1 MAELTNKLH
10 IKDTNNN
17 VYECTCYTD
26 PNEAIPIFFKV
37 PTSQF
42 ELAGERSGDCWEI
55 KNNNIT
61 CYLGLWEVNQED
73 GITLDYS
80 TPLIVEKNGV
90 QYYVQSQVVNTSVV
104 TIVQSEHQTITF
116 TCDGIDHTST
126 FEAPVGTSY
135 YVTVAPEVGYTAGS
149 PSTTRGYITNSSLT
163 VTASPASRN
172 TYLVTIPSTNNQ
184 TIRVT
189 VTPSGGGT
197 PTVYTSSFTANYGD
211 TYTATVVAD
220 EGYVAGTI
228 TPASGTITSTLTFTV
243 TEATANLIT
252 LNITQPFG
260 GEILVNDK
268 SVGSTAAVVK
278 GSNVKLTTR
287 TEDNF
292 EFYGWT
298 ITNAE

>member
-1 MAELTNKLH
+1 MAELTNKFH
-10 IKDTNNN
+10 IKDRNNNN
-17 VYECTCYTD
+17 VYECTCYTTKG
-26 PNEAIPIFFKV
+26 EALPLAAS
-37 PTSQF
+37 TS
-42 ELAGERSGDCWEI
+42 SYWEI
-55 KNNNIT
+55 TNNNT
-61 CYLGLWEVNQED
+61 VCYLGLWGVNNNTTSE
-73 GITLDYS
+73 YS
-80 TPLIVEKNGV
+80 TPLIVEKDGTP
-90 QYYVQSQVVNTSVV
+90 YYVQTQVVNYATVN
-104 TIVQSEHQTITF
+104 IVQTEHQTITV
-116 TCDGIDHTST
+116 TCNGTHTST
-126 FEAPVGTSY
+126 FQELIGNSY
-135 YVTVAPEVGYTAGS
+135 SVTVTPETGYTAGT
-149 PSTTRGYITNSSLT
+149 PSSSSGYITGPSMT
-163 VTASPASRN
+163 ITASPASKK
-172 TYLVTIPSTNNQ
+172 TYLVTIPSTTNQ

-243 TEATANLIT
+243 TDATASLIT

-260 GEILVNDK
+260 GEILVNDN

-292 EFYGWT
+292 DFYGWT